1 MQHRGRSNL
10 FPLGFE
16 EAAKVVEVSNS
27 EEDFKIFD
35 QPQSPK
41 PSSAT
46 FSQLPSTK
54 VNSAQE
60 TSDILDAM
68 VLQRK
73 PKTSL
78 LKLLESQVR
87 GSVPEVAV
95 QT

>member
-1 MQHRGRSNL
+1 M
-10 FPLGFE
+10 
-16 EAAKVVEVSNS
+16 EVSNS
-27 EEDFKIFD
+27 EEDFKIFY

-54 VNSAQE
+54 VSSVQE
-60 TSDILDAM
+60 TSNILDAM

-73 PKTSL
+73 PKTIL
-78 LKLLESQVR
+78 LELLESQVR